1 MGAVTDDEAAKAID
15 DFWQLTR
22 GRARLSTLGGVL
34 GETPAATVPP
44 PAWAFGDTPEL
55 ADELLGLVLSGVKTA
70 TAGLVWSYEA
80 ADEPIPEVGDLS
92 IVLDGSG
99 APRALLRTTKVDIV
113 PFSAVTAEHARLEG
127 QGDRTLAA
135 WRAEHE
141 RFFRRTVPS
150 GHAFTEEA
158 PVVCERFKLLYP
170 KR

>member
-15 DFWQLTR
+15 DFWYLVR

-34 GETPAATVPP
+34 GETPAAAVPP

-55 ADELLGLVLSGVKTA
+55 ADELLALVLSGAKTA
-70 TAGLVWSYEA
+70 TADLVRSYEA
-80 ADEPIPEVGDLS
+80 VDEPLPCVGDLS

-127 QGDRTLAA
+127 EGDQTLES

-141 RFFRRTVPS
+141 RYFRRTLPAGRTFS
-150 GHAFTEEA
+150 DDA
-158 PVVCERFKLLYP
+158 PVVCERFMVLYP